1 MELKVGLAAQAS
13 VTQMILQA
21 PDVGLLHSSCE
32 QDALDA
38 SLLRHYKAPMMLGT
52 HAG

>member
-1 MELKVGLAAQAS
+1 MKLKVDLAAQAS

-21 PDVGLLHSSCE
+21 SDVGLLHSSCE
-32 QDALDA
+32 QDALEA
-38 SLLRHYKAPMMLGT
+38 LLPRHYKAPMMLGI